1 MIIERRM
8 SEKIERFD
16 LLAGLLEANTG
27 VDEQDIDSA
36 GITEREVM
44 GNIYMFLLA
53 GHEVCIIFSFPLD
66 FLTSYMF
73 NLRQQ
78 TTAHT
83 LCFAFA
89 LLALYE
95 DEQDKLFT
103 QLQQVLPDR
112 RNPVRFLMRD
122 V

>member
-1 MIIERRM
+1 MHEMIVERRM

-53 GHEVCIIFSFPLD
+53 GHEVCIISSF
-66 FLTSYMF
+66 
-73 NLRQQ
+73 R
-78 TTAHT
+78 
-83 LCFAFA
+83 
-89 LLALYE
+89 
-95 DEQDKLFT
+95 
-103 QLQQVLPDR
+103 
-112 RNPVRFLMRD
+112 
-122 V
+122 